1 MTIQTFFYKRLKSF
15 SYALTGIG
23 SFICRE
29 PNAWVHCT
37 AIVFVTVAGLAFG
50 ITRTEWMTVIGCF
63 AGVLAAEAFN
73 TAIERLVN
81 LVSPEYHPIAGD
93 VKDIAAG
100 AVLICAIG
108 AALISILIFF
118 PYLTAR
124 LFG

>member
-23 SFICRE
+23 SFILRE

-37 AIVFVTVAGLAFG
+37 AIIFVTIAGLAFG

-63 AGVLAAEAFN
+63 ASVLAAEAFN

-108 AALISILIFF
+108 AALIGILIFL
-118 PYLTAR
+118 PYLTAS